1 MNLDYTLEECLGKNI
16 CVKVFQEEDR
26 IDTATE
32 IWQISKPADYE
43 AFKQEM
49 TQLIEINML
58 KDYYLC

>member
-26 IDTATE
+26 IDTVTE

-43 AFKQEM
+43 QFKKEM
-49 TQLIEINML
+49 NQLIETDML
-58 KDYYLC
+58 KEYYIC